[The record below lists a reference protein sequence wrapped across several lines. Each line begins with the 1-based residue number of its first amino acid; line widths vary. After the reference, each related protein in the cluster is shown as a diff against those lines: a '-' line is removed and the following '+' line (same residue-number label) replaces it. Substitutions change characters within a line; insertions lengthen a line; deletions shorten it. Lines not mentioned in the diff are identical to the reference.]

1 MKDIFASTCSLSS
14 RDYSRA
20 TSWSQQRPSCCWM
33 HGQFRGISAPPDR
46 IGNSV
51 HIGKQDR
58 RSNNEKSSIATIS
71 SLLHLRRRDW
81 QEAFRSMFHCWES
94 KLKCLSPSAAFA
106 AMTCDSNIILSVDAS
121 FQACRTECE
130 SLPKTPRI
138 PTVIPRHTRP
148 PMPSGRRTH
157 SSSCCP

>member
-1 MKDIFASTCSLSS
+1 MMGNIKRDLSS
-14 RDYSRA
+14 FIV
-20 TSWSQQRPSCCWM
+20 
-33 HGQFRGISAPPDR
+33 GQHSIHNRVGLPAAGCMGGLEAYRRHPIE
-46 IGNSV
+46 SV
-51 HIGKQDR
+51 IVGKQDR
-58 RSNNEKSSIATIS
+58 WSNNEKSSIATIS

-121 FQACRTECE
+121 LQACRTECE

-157 SSSCCP
+157 SSSCRP

>member
-1 MKDIFASTCSLSS
+1 MHQLALCLAEITAELHHGLSKGLPAAGCMGSLEAY
-14 RDYSRA
+14 RRH
-20 TSWSQQRPSCCWM
+20 P
-33 HGQFRGISAPPDR
+33 IE
-46 IGNSV
+46 SV
-51 HIGKQDR
+51 IVGKQDR
-58 RSNNEKSSIATIS
+58 WSNNEKSSIATIS

-121 FQACRTECE
+121 LQACRTECE